1 MKGES
6 LGDTITALNAER
18 EQLVRAARE
27 FEKVLDQDDLPSE
40 MIQSSIEELR
50 PIRMRIHEL
59 DRLIRTALENDERE

>member
-6 LGDTITALNAER
+6 LGDTIKALNAER

-27 FEKVLDQDDLPSE
+27 FEEVLDQGDLPSE
-40 MIQSSIEELR
+40 EIQSSIEELR

-59 DRLIRTALENDERE
+59 DRLIRIALENGERE